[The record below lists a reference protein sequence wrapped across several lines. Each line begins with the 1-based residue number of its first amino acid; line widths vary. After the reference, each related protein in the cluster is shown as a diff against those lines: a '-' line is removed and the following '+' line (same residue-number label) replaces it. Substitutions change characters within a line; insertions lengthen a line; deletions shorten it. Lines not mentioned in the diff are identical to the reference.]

1 MKHYIY
7 ILTDSSRKTLQ
18 VGITHD
24 LSYTIDFCKAL
35 YSLYFDSHKRCSR
48 LVYFEE
54 MLTKNQA
61 LKRFEEISG
70 FTRTQQERII
80 RSSNADWR
88 DLSLLSGF
96 EFLAAATGFDRQKQ
110 VFAS

>member
-7 ILTDSSRKTLQ
+7 ILTDTNRKTLQ

-24 LSYTIDFCKAL
+24 LSYTMSYCKEM

-48 LVYFEE
+48 LVFFEE
-54 MLTKNQA
+54 MPTRQQA
-61 LKRFEEISG
+61 LQRFEEISK

-80 RSSNADWR
+80 RSGNADWR
-88 DLSLLSGF
+88 DLTLQSGF
-96 EFLAAATGFDRQKQ
+96 EFLSGTGGFDYQKQ